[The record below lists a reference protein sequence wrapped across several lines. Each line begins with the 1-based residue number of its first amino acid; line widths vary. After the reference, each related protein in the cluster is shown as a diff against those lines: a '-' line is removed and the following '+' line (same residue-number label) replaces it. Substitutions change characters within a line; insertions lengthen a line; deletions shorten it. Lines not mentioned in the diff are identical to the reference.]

1 MDKVFV
7 LMRRFDLLSIPGTG
21 IYLVYSKDDENS
33 TIIITVNPTFI
44 TIKLI
49 SYIFGRLVVVSKST
63 SENENNQREVFSLK

>member
-1 MDKVFV
+1 
-7 LMRRFDLLSIPGTG
+7 MRRFDLFSIPGTG

-49 SYIFGRLVVVSKST
+49 SYIFGWLVVVSKST